1 MMLMMLS
8 TTFGLRLPM
17 HACTTSRYQ
26 SRSTAVALER
36 WARTSPNQSHFR
48 RVGGAYYQ
56 RQSSV
61 YVHTNQKLF
70 ELFYT
75 TQGEGRQAKVVRAAA
90 GAKGFTPQQQQQQ
103 PQVSM
108 QAQQQPAQGIS
119 EHMPDSLPDQVMTDE
134 VKDCD

>member
-1 MMLMMLS
+1 MDYVCLCTRVRHLA
-8 TTFGLRLPM
+8 TNRGLPWHWSGGR
-17 HACTTSRYQ
+17 
-26 SRSTAVALER
+26 ALR
-36 WARTSPNQSHFR
+36 RTRESHFR

>member
-26 SRSTAVALER
+26 SRTRDCRGNISI
-36 WARTSPNQSHFR
+36 S
-48 RVGGAYYQ
+48 AYYQ